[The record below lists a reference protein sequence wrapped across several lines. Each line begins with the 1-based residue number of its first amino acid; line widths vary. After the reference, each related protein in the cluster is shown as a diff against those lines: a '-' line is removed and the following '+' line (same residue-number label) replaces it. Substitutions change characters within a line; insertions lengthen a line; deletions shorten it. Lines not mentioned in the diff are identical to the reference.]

1 MDTLYKLMAFL
12 GFIAFVQ
19 GCSLASKVSRME
31 REKRDESVG
40 ISNRISKRNDLRQ
53 LIKSY
58 IGAQISSVE
67 FYDDEEDYA
76 IEIMGKKDKLYL
88 LDVDEKWVLFKIV
101 TPKKETIKMI
111 RISSIKTISKVE
123 GHIL

>member
-1 MDTLYKLMAFL
+1 MGASNMDTLYKLMAFL

-31 REKRDESVG
+31 REKRCEYVG
-40 ISNRISKRNDLRQ
+40 ISKRNDLRQ

-76 IEIMGKKDKLYL
+76 IGIMGKKDKLYL
-88 LDVDEKWVLFKIV
+88 LDVDEKWVLFKLV
-101 TPKKETIKMI
+101 TSKKETMKMI
-111 RISSIKTISKVE
+111 RISSIKSISKVDE
-123 GHIL
+123 S

>member
-1 MDTLYKLMAFL
+1 MDIFYKLMAFF
-12 GFIAFVQ
+12 GFIAFIQ

-40 ISNRISKRNDLRQ
+40 ISKRNDLRQ
-53 LIKSY
+53 IIKSY

-67 FYDDEEDYA
+67 FYDEEEDYA
-76 IEIMGKKDKLYL
+76 IEIVGQKDKLYL

>member
-31 REKRDESVG
+31 REKRGESVG
-40 ISNRISKRNDLRQ
+40 ISKRNDLRQ

-76 IEIMGKKDKLYL
+76 IGIMGKKDKLYL
-88 LDVDEKWVLFKIV
+88 LDVDEKWVLFKLM
-101 TPKKETIKMI
+101 TSKKETMKMI
-111 RISSIKTISKVE
+111 RIRCVKSICMRI
-123 GHIL
+123 